1 VLISPGPSCRAG
13 NAWHRQPAL
22 SRPQGTVWWAVTGC
36 GTIPAKPLRSS
47 HPQMRTDPFHHH
59 LPARREARDPT
70 PTYHAKN
77 RLSQHPEGQDPP
89 CAAIPGVSDKDQV
102 AYGAVHRLLCIASRS
117 DRPYDGGNRHG
128 GYRMAELPAIT
139 AAAADVFAT
148 HPANWRQL
156 IGGAVALDRAD
167 LPISAIHMATGYKAE
182 RFLLKPATCAMASTS
197 NRCSTLWMRASRS
210 SRLSAG

>member
-1 VLISPGPSCRAG
+1 
-13 NAWHRQPAL
+13 
-22 SRPQGTVWWAVTGC
+22 
-36 GTIPAKPLRSS
+36 
-47 HPQMRTDPFHHH
+47 
-59 LPARREARDPT
+59 
-70 PTYHAKN
+70 
-77 RLSQHPEGQDPP
+77 
-89 CAAIPGVSDKDQV
+89 
-102 AYGAVHRLLCIASRS
+102 
-117 DRPYDGGNRHG
+117 
-128 GYRMAELPAIT
+128 MAELPAIT